1 MNLVVIIEFLA
12 DSIDFEGSKKC
23 LNLCRSVMTYI

>member
-12 DSIDFEGSKKC
+12 NSIDFEGSKKC
-23 LNLCRSVMTYI
+23 LNLYRSVMTYI